1 MDFSPPPRRPPN
13 VTLLPMINVVFLLL
27 VFFLLAAKIAPPE
40 PFATD
45 PPEARA
51 AEEAAGEFTLFLGP
65 DGRLGFQEVTGDA
78 ATVLPALASAR
89 AAFCAGA
96 DCTAAPPRLSLRAD
110 RAAPA
115 EGLAALL
122 PQLGALGFAR
132 VDLIATGS

>member
-1 MDFSPPPRRPPN
+1 MEFSPPPRRPPN

-27 VFFLLAAKIAPPE
+27 IFFLLAAKIAPPE

-51 AEEAAGEFTLFLGP
+51 AEEAAGEFTLFLGAE
-65 DGRLGFQEVTGDA
+65 GQLGFQEATGDA
-78 ATVLPALASAR
+78 GAVLPALASAR
-89 AAFCAGA
+89 AAFCDRT
-96 DCTAAPPRLSLRAD
+96 DCATVPPRLSLRAD

-115 EGLAALL
+115 EALAALL
-122 PQLGALGFAR
+122 PQFGALGFAR